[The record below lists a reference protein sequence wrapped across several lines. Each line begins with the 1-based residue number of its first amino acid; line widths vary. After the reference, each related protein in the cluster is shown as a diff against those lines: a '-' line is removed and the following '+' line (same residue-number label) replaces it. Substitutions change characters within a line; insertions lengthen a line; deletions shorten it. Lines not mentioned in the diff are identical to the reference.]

1 MATATAYALPAIADP
16 FPGRAPPRPLVVRAI
31 AIAGLLTAAGSLALA
46 LTNDGVSGIQVAL
59 LEWISIPYIAA
70 GLVAWW
76 RRPDSRLGVLMVVG
90 GFATGISGLAF
101 AQFALPH
108 TIGVIFDVLPA
119 VIFLHVYLAFPD
131 GRLRSS
137 FERGLIA
144 LGMRR
149 RSDSN
154 WSR

>member
-1 MATATAYALPAIADP
+1 MATTYALPAIADQV
-16 FPGRAPPRPLVVRAI
+16 AASAAPRPLVLRTI
-31 AIAGLLTAAGSLALA
+31 AIAGLLTAIGSLALA

-76 RRPDSRLGVLMVVG
+76 RRPDSRLGVLMIVG

-108 TIGVIFDVLPA
+108 TIGVIFDDRIHGEL
-119 VIFLHVYLAFPD
+119 F
-131 GRLRSS
+131 
-137 FERGLIA
+137 
-144 LGMRR
+144 
-149 RSDSN
+149 
-154 WSR
+154 